1 VTLNFG
7 DAGSLTGATNFS
19 GGTTSTLKV
28 NTQNGYASGSLV
40 STSFDAQGFIALK
53 YSNAQTVKGP
63 QLALAW
69 FNDLQQLQQLGNETF
84 VNATGMKPLLG
95 TADGKVMGTLTA
107 QNVERSNVDLT
118 QQFTD
123 LVIIQRGYQSS
134 SQVISVANQ
143 MIQQLMDMRSG
154 K

>member
-1 VTLNFG
+1 
-7 DAGSLTGATNFS
+7 
-19 GGTTSTLKV
+19 
-28 NTQNGYASGSLV
+28 
-40 STSFDAQGFIALK
+40 
-53 YSNAQTVKGP
+53 
-63 QLALAW
+63 
-69 FNDLQQLQQLGNETF
+69 
-84 VNATGMKPLLG
+84 MKPLLG